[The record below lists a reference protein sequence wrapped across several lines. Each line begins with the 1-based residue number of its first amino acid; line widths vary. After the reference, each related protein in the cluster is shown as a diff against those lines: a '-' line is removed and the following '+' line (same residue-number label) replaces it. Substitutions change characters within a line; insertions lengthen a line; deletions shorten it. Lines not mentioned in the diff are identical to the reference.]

1 MSWDSIYDSSDLF
14 PFWQKWFATG
24 VAIAHLKYLEE
35 KVVIRKEI
43 RAQLLIGIIEIKG

>member
-1 MSWDSIYDSSDLF
+1 
-14 PFWQKWFATG
+14 

-35 KVVIRKEI
+35 KVVIQKEI